1 MSNIVIV
8 GGCGHVGLPLGL
20 MLANSSHN
28 VVALDTDEIKCANVN
43 LGKMPFLEDDA
54 ELLLRSVLDS
64 GKFIATTEVD
74 SLRDAEIIVMVIGTP
89 VDEHMNPDPSAVI
102 KVVETSIRNAPK
114 CELLLLRSTIFPGV
128 TRKIEEIVELVNPR
142 ISVSFCPE
150 RILEGFAIKELAT
163 LPQIIGARTE
173 KAIDSSLAMFSSLGI
188 KSIIVTPEEAEFAKL
203 FSNAWRY
210 IKFAAANEFYNMSSE
225 AGLDYNVILEA
236 IKLDYPRA
244 SDIPRAGFAA
254 GPCLLKDTMQL
265 AAFANNNFQLGN
277 SEMMVNEVLPLRI
290 VERLKRQ
297 YELQDKVVG
306 ILGMSFKAGSDDTR
320 SSLSYKLKKILQ
332 FEASRVITT
341 DPYVQDD
348 PEVESLEKVLQ
359 ESDILILAVPHKEY
373 LSLRL
378 DIPIIDT
385 WGLINYD
392 S

>member
-277 SEMMVNEVLPLRI
+277 SAMNYRI
-290 VERLKRQ
+290 KWW
-297 YELQDKVVG
+297 
-306 ILGMSFKAGSDDTR
+306 
-320 SSLSYKLKKILQ
+320 
-332 FEASRVITT
+332 
-341 DPYVQDD
+341 
-348 PEVESLEKVLQ
+348 
-359 ESDILILAVPHKEY
+359 EY
-373 LSLRL
+373 LECLSRR
-378 DIPIIDT
+378 DQTTRDPHYR
-385 WGLINYD
+385 IN
-392 S
+392 